1 MSGKPKGP
9 ADRLQ
14 VLHGSRCGRRWW
26 RQKRCDGELN
36 DLMPFRV
43 EGLFLLCEES
53 CSPWMV
59 FVAPGSTAP
68 GVGAG
73 GRTDGSF
80 PTQRRL
86 DATGTKVL

>member
-1 MSGKPKGP
+1 
-9 ADRLQ
+9 
-14 VLHGSRCGRRWW
+14 
-26 RQKRCDGELN
+26 
-36 DLMPFRV
+36 MPFRV

-80 PTQRRL
+80 LTQRRL

>member
-1 MSGKPKGP
+1 M
-9 ADRLQ
+9 LQ
-14 VLHGSRCGRRWW
+14 N
-26 RQKRCDGELN
+26 RCDDELN
-36 DLMPFRV
+36 DLVPFRV

-53 CSPWMV
+53 CSPGWA

-73 GRTDGSF
+73 GRTDWSF

-86 DATGTKVL
+86 DVTGTKVL